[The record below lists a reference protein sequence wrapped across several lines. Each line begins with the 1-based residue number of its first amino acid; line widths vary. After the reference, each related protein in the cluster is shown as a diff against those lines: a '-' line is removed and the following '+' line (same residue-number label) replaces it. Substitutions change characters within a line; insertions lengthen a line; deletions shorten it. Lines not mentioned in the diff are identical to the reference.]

1 MIRTAIDAARAFP
14 IRDPQSREAKRARE
28 LFDRAAAL
36 QADADKIAHDARK
49 AREAVKDAREALTEH
64 LQDAY
69 RKGKAP
75 TKEKA
80 LTDALRKAEARAN
93 EPWTERHDAARAA
106 ASAAYDEARRY
117 AREHGLTLLEELRP
131 EAEAAAAR
139 VAQAMEQMQAAL
151 DEYRDMVSRV
161 TALVAYVPGLNG
173 QDVENGSAL
182 GALRRGIDA
191 MRIAGEVPVP
201 HVKPQALAWA
211 RGEQERPTYD
221 PTALR

>member
-1 MIRTAIDAARAFP
+1 MIRTGIDAAQAFP
-14 IRDPQSREAKRARE
+14 IRDPQTREAKRARE

-36 QADADKIAHDARK
+36 QADAEKVAQDARK

-75 TKEKA
+75 TREKA
-80 LTDALRKAEARAN
+80 LTDVLRKAEARAN
-93 EPWTERHDAARAA
+93 EPWTERHEAARAA
-106 ASAAYDEARRY
+106 AIAAYDEARLY
-117 AREHGLTLLEELRP
+117 ASEHGLKLLEELRP

-139 VAQAMEQMQAAL
+139 VDQAMEQMQAAL
-151 DEYRDMVSRV
+151 DEYRDTVGRVS
-161 TALVAYVPGLNG
+161 ALVAYVPGLTG
-173 QDVENGSAL
+173 RDVENGSAL
-182 GALRRGIDA
+182 GALRRSIEA
-191 MRIAGEVPVP
+191 MRIAGGVPVP

-211 RGEQERPTYD
+211 RGEQERPTHD